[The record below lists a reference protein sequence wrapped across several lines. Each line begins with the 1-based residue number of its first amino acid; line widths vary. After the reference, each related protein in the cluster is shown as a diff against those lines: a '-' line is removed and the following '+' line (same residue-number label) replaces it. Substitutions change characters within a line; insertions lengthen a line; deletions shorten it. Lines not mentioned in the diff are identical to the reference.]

1 MNVLIE
7 LLKLFVMILDILIW
21 LLVAQA
27 VLSWLVAFNVV
38 NMHNGFVRSVVMG
51 LDRLFTPMLRPIR
64 RIMPDLGGIDLSPML
79 LVLIFIML
87 QRLVPAILLDTG
99 MI

>member
-38 NMHNGFVRSVVMG
+38 NMHNGFVRAVVMG
-51 LDRLFTPMLRPIR
+51 LDRLFAPMLRPIR

-79 LVLIFIML
+79 LVLFFILL
-87 QRLVPAILLDTG
+87 QRLVPAILLDMG
-99 MI
+99 MV

>member
-7 LLKLFVMILDILIW
+7 LLKLFVMILNILIW

-38 NMHNGFVRSVVMG
+38 NLHNGFVRSVVTG
-51 LDRLFTPMLRPIR
+51 LDRLFMPMLRPIR

-79 LVLIFIML
+79 LVLFFIML

-99 MI
+99 LL

>member
-51 LDRLFTPMLRPIR
+51 LDRLFAPMLRPIR

-79 LVLIFIML
+79 LVLLFILL

>member
-27 VLSWLVAFNVV
+27 ILSWLVAFNVV
-38 NMHNGFVRSVVMG
+38 NMHNGFVRSVVFG
-51 LDRLFTPMLRPIR
+51 LDRLFQPMLRPIR

-79 LVLIFIML
+79 LVLFFILL

>member
-7 LLKLFVMILDILIW
+7 LLKLFVMILDIMIW

-27 VLSWLVAFNVV
+27 ILSWLIAFNVV
-38 NMHNGFVRSVVMG
+38 NMHNGFVRSVVIG

-99 MI
+99 LI

>member
-1 MNVLIE
+1 MNTLIE
-7 LLKLFVMILDILIW
+7 LLKLFVMVLDLLIW

-27 VLSWLVAFNVV
+27 ILSWLVAFNVV
-38 NMHNGFVRSVVMG
+38 NLHNGFVRSVVVG

-79 LVLIFIML
+79 LVLFFILL